1 MLYSHLT
8 IHLLLSVI
16 QLLSG
21 ILANG
26 IILVGRGM
34 DLIKRRTWT
43 SLDLLLSCLGISQIC
58 LQLMFFYMTL
68 TFLSIVEFSESSSRF
83 AVCMLINESGLWFAT
98 WLGVFYCAKTA
109 SITHPL
115 FFWLKRRISKL
126 VAWLILASLLYTS
139 IVSIFHN
146 KYSWPIFQTILP
158 QYFSKNATV
167 QSKEGST
174 FLYIFLA
181 TELSLPLLIFLAS
194 VLPLVFSLGRHTWQ
208 MRSTMTGSRDLSRSS
223 QLGAILS
230 ILSFLFL
237 YLTHYVVDALITFL
251 ILQAGSLVF
260 LLCMLVA
267 GTYPSAH
274 SIILILGNTKLKQNA
289 KTFLLHCRYCP

>member
-34 DLIKRRTWT
+34 DLIKRRKWT
-43 SLDLLLSCLGISQIC
+43 SLDLLLSCLGVSRIC

-68 TFLSIVEFSESSSRF
+68 TFLSIVEFSESSTHF
-83 AVCMLINESGLWFAT
+83 AVCMLINESGLWFDT

-109 SITHPL
+109 NITHPL
-115 FFWLKRRISKL
+115 FWLKRRISKL

-139 IVSIFHN
+139 I
-146 KYSWPIFQTILP
+146 
-158 QYFSKNATV
+158 
-167 QSKEGST
+167 
-174 FLYIFLA
+174 LA

-223 QLGAILS
+223 QLRAILS

-237 YLTHYVVDALITFL
+237 YLTHYVVDALITFS
-251 ILQAGSLVF
+251 ILQARSLVF
-260 LLCMLVA
+260 LFCMLVA

-274 SIILILGNTKLKQNA
+274 SIILILGNTKLKQNEQREA
-289 KTFLLHCRYCP
+289 SARLLRPGASEASAPRKHRNGKSEPQHLVPEAPEQG

>member
-43 SLDLLLSCLGISQIC
+43 SLDLLLSCLGVSRFC

-68 TFLSIVEFSESSSRF
+68 TFLSIVEFSESSTHF
-83 AVCMLINESGLWFAT
+83 AVCMLINESGLWFDT

-109 SITHPL
+109 NITHPL
-115 FFWLKRRISKL
+115 FWLKRRISKL

-146 KYSWPIFQTILP
+146 KYPWPIFQKTLP
-158 QYFSKNATV
+158 QYFSKNATA
-167 QSKEGST
+167 QSKGST

-194 VLPLVFSLGRHTWQ
+194 VLLLVFSLGRHTWQ

-223 QLGAILS
+223 QLRAILS

-260 LLCMLVA
+260 LFCMLVA

-289 KTFLLHCRYCP
+289 KTFLLHCRCCP